1 MMQLAEC
8 KRRQAPTHA
17 STERSPSTPS
27 ARSPVSPLALR
38 SPIIQPQLTVNQ
50 PGDRYEQEADA
61 VARAVMSG
69 TPERSQPTSGQ
80 ATIQRLA
87 EEDQDVLQRQTLE
100 EAPVQRLE
108 EDQDVLQ
115 RQTLDETPVQRQ
127 GNGQPAVSARTA
139 ATIRNPGT
147 GAPLPASTRRRIEP
161 HVGANLSGV
170 RVHSDANAH
179 RAANSLQAR
188 AFTHGQHIFLNRS
201 ESSHNLSLMA
211 HEATHVVQQGAAP
224 IQRQPSIQRVPAIEH
239 SPKGSSHPPEIQR
252 FIPDA
257 VLEELADYARYIP
270 GYTLFTVIIGYDP
283 LRGVDVERNA
293 TNLLEG
299 LMGLVP
305 FGTAIFDALQEYGVI
320 QAAFDWLSGE
330 LRRLDLS
337 LSRIERTIEDAWDD
351 VRLIEGFDYNLAVVQ
366 RHFQRLYDDV
376 VDFAT
381 SLVNHIIELIKEAAI
396 EFAEPLLAD
405 NRAWALIKKIIK
417 YDPLRDVPVE
427 ATTVE
432 ILEDFLVLIGKEQE
446 LEQMR
451 ERGTLQET
459 ADWLDTQ
466 FALFVSLIGQLR
478 GLITEAWNAIQPE
491 NLPDLGTN
499 LENLAEGVGTFLED
513 VWTFASTVALKVL
526 ELIKNALLGWLST
539 FANDIPG
546 FHLLTVILEQNP
558 FTQEAVPRN
567 ATNLIRGFM
576 SLMPGGERQFQQM
589 QETGVIPQAA
599 QRIEGMMTELGITW
613 PFVQR
618 LFLDLW
624 DAFTIDDLLSPI
636 DAFTRIL
643 DEFREPLNRLFT
655 FVIEVIKV
663 ALELILALMNF
674 PTDLIGSIITNALQA
689 LDDIQRDPVGFLINL
704 LNTAKLGF
712 QKFFDNILEHLI
724 GGLTNWLFR
733 TVREAGI
740 EPPADLSFE
749 SILGFVLEVLGL
761 TMDHMWELLAN
772 HIGQER
778 VDQIRGMIDRV
789 VELARDAWG
798 FIQDVQERG
807 IVAVW
812 EYIQSQLTNLWDV
825 VLEQVQSYVMERVV
839 IVGMRW
845 LLSLL
850 DATGITPVINS
861 FIAFF
866 NAIQSAIEYLRD
878 MLEVVNDF
886 VSTVASIAAGDIEPG
901 ATRMEQGL
909 GNSIPIVIGFI
920 ANQLGL
926 GNISERLGEIIE
938 SIRAMVDRAL
948 NWLIEQAL
956 RLGRAVLNNLGFGD
970 GSPSTSADQGGAGD
984 LSFAAATFSMHR
996 AGHTIRLEK
1005 QGGEWVILMSSA
1017 SVGRLLQ
1024 KLINAKN
1031 DAEQYV
1037 EDPQQKRDIV
1047 TQLDLYYDRA
1057 RAISQK
1063 SGQLE
1068 AAQRSAPNVPAGLLT
1083 RLGIPNGEPATLDG
1097 VKTQIDGDLG
1107 RLAGELEVFGNTHD
1121 IVDLMFISTESR
1133 ELEVATHE
1141 DLSAVNDQ
1149 SGSDPLTSDHQ
1160 PQDELM
1166 KRVRNI
1172 VFINQNTGAREW
1184 LFDGTRIETYIRP
1197 KGIAMNIRQ
1206 SVHRSLSSSGDDGR
1220 AVIRRMGPSESTSTD
1235 RRFFGLDDPNAEN
1248 FAIRANSKAA
1258 AYTIVSGVLN
1268 ANLDETHSELR
1279 PHYTARASDFAAA
1292 ASRVKRANKSAWPQ
1306 AF

>member
-1 MMQLAEC
+1 MMQLAER

-17 STERSPSTPS
+17 STERSPSTPA

-87 EEDQDVLQRQTLE
+87 EEDQDVLQRQTLDE
-100 EAPVQRLE
+100 MPVQRLE

-115 RQTLDETPVQRQ
+115 RQTLDEMPVQRQ

-224 IQRQPSIQRVPAIEH
+224 IQRQPLIQRVPAIEH

-320 QAAFDWLSGE
+320 QGAFDWVSGE

-956 RLGRAVLNNLGFGD
+956 NLGRQVFDMLAG
-970 GSPSTSADQGGAGD
+970 TADQTPQERLDNAVNDAVGVVNRYAG
-984 LSFAAATFSMHR
+984 R
-996 AGHTIRLEK
+996 
-1005 QGGEWVILMSSA
+1005 
-1017 SVGRLLQ
+1017 SVGRVVLTPLLASIRLRYRLTSLEVIQ
-1024 KLINAKN
+1024 QGEHWAVSGTVNPSTIRQTQAMVGDLQVADQPAGRVNIPNWPAVEARLRHYIRGAHVAVN
-1031 DAEQYV
+1031 NTIARIGENLQNLGAEGQRITEHLVNNTFGDAHGFDAIVRQLENPEMARTSYV
-1037 EDPQQKRDIV
+1037 VLLEALRYHRDI
-1047 TQLDLYYDRA
+1047 
-1057 RAISQK
+1057 
-1063 SGQLE
+1063 
-1068 AAQRSAPNVPAGLLT
+1068 
-1083 RLGIPNGEPATLDG
+1083 
-1097 VKTQIDGDLG
+1097 
-1107 RLAGELEVFGNTHD
+1107 
-1121 IVDLMFISTESR
+1121 
-1133 ELEVATHE
+1133 
-1141 DLSAVNDQ
+1141 
-1149 SGSDPLTSDHQ
+1149 
-1160 PQDELM
+1160 
-1166 KRVRNI
+1166 
-1172 VFINQNTGAREW
+1172 
-1184 LFDGTRIETYIRP
+1184 
-1197 KGIAMNIRQ
+1197 GIAMNRLHFEISEAQ
-1206 SVHRSLSSSGDDGR
+1206 DPHDIDF
-1220 AVIRRMGPSESTSTD
+1220 AVVD
-1235 RRFFGLDDPNAEN
+1235 RRGRFSDVYQIKRTSSLAGIINNLNL
-1248 FAIRANSKAA
+1248 AIGEVAGFHN
-1258 AYTIVSGVLN
+1258 
-1268 ANLDETHSELR
+1268 
-1279 PHYTARASDFAAA
+1279 ARAKIAIYADQVTRNEFETTEAQNDLTYAQ
-1292 ASRVKRANKSAWPQ
+1292 RTQQIMDRHTSAIEVDIIFIPDSTRIRYS
-1306 AF
+1306 

>member
-1 MMQLAEC
+1 MVHLAERT
-8 KRRQAPTHA
+8 KRPKSRKVKPIAA
-17 STERSPSTPS
+17 SAVAKSS
-27 ARSPVSPLALR
+27 RSPVSPLALR
-38 SPIIQPQLTVNQ
+38 SPIIQPKLTVNQ
-50 PGDRYEQEADA
+50 PGDQYEQEADA
-61 VARAVMSG
+61 VASTVMSG
-69 TPERSQPTSGQ
+69 AVPRSQSTPIRASV
-80 ATIQRLA
+80 QRLA
-87 EEDQDVLQRQTLE
+87 DEDQDVLQRLE
-100 EAPVQRLE
+100 MDEDPVQRLE
-108 EDQDVLQ
+108 ADQDVLQ
-115 RQTLDETPVQRQ
+115 RQAIAEEPIQRQ
-127 GNGQPAVSARTA
+127 GQGQPTVSARTA
-139 ATIRNPGT
+139 ATIRSPGP
-147 GAPLPASTRRRIEP
+147 GASLPANTRRRIEP

-170 RVHSDANAH
+170 RVHSDTNAH

-188 AFTHGQHIFLNRS
+188 AFTHGNHIFLNRS
-201 ESSHNLSLMA
+201 ESSHNLGLMA
-211 HEATHVVQQGAAP
+211 HEATHVVQQGAAAP
-224 IQRQPSIQRVPAIEH
+224 IQRQPLPQPAPAVEHLPRVSAN
-239 SPKGSSHPPEIQR
+239 PPEIQR

-257 VLEELADYARYIP
+257 VLEELADYARHIP

-283 LRGVDVERNA
+283 LRGIDVERNA
-293 TNLLEG
+293 TNLLAG

-320 QAAFDWLSGE
+320 QAAFDWVSNE

-337 LSRIERTIEDAWDD
+337 LSRIERTIENAWED
-351 VRLIEGFDYNLAVVQ
+351 VRIIEGFDYNLAVVQ
-366 RHFQRLYDDV
+366 RHFQQLYDDV

-381 SLVNHIIELIKEAAI
+381 SLVNHIVELIKEAAI
-396 EFAEPLLAD
+396 DFAEPLLAD
-405 NRAWALIKKIIK
+405 NQAWALIKKIIK
-417 YDPLRDVPVE
+417 YDPLRDAPVE

-432 ILEDFLVLIGKEQE
+432 ILEDFLLLIGKEQE

-499 LENLAEGVGTFLED
+499 LETLAERAGTFLED
-513 VWTFASTVALKVL
+513 VWTFASTVAFKVL

-539 FANDIPG
+539 FATDIPG
-546 FHLLTVILEQNP
+546 YHLLTVILEQDP

-576 SLMPGGERQFQQM
+576 SLIPGGERQFQQM

-624 DAFTIDDLLSPI
+624 DAFTIEDLLSPI

-643 DEFREPLNRLFT
+643 NEFHEPLTRLFT

-712 QKFFDNILEHLI
+712 QKFFDNIVTHLI
-724 GGLTNWLFR
+724 GGLTDWLFR
-733 TVREAGI
+733 AVRDAGL
-740 EPPADLSFE
+740 EPPTDFSFE
-749 SILGFVLEVLGL
+749 SILGFVLQVLGL

-778 VDQIRGMIDRV
+778 VDQIRGAIDRV
-789 VELARDAWG
+789 MEIARDAWG

-839 IVGMRW
+839 MVGMRW

-926 GNISERLGEIIE
+926 GNISDRLGEIIE

-956 RLGRAVLNNLGFGD
+956 RLGRAALESLGFGD
-970 GSPSTSADQGGAGD
+970 VQQDSASAQESSSEREGRLVLHTFSEDGEDHSIYIDFGSDEPKLMIASTPEELEDLVDTQVDNTTGKDKRSLKRLAKDLKQLQTIMNRLTGADSGGQTYEQMLRRHEELTTSIFEKVETLLPSGQIPNADQASNWGSRFLAHGGIERHAGFTPRFEPGGRSVHAHD
-984 LSFAAATFSMHR
+984 HIYDKGHPGGTFSDPNLASNIWAMR
-996 AGHTIRLEK
+996 GSRT
-1005 QGGEWVILMSSA
+1005 VI
-1017 SVGRLLQ
+1017 SVFETAIHANRHISDLL
-1024 KLINAKN
+1024 N
-1031 DAEQYV
+1031 
-1037 EDPQQKRDIV
+1037 
-1047 TQLDLYYDRA
+1047 
-1057 RAISQK
+1057 
-1063 SGQLE
+1063 
-1068 AAQRSAPNVPAGLLT
+1068 QRSANLNQKLQTFQGARNLSNADLYLT
-1083 RLGIPNGEPATLDG
+1083 DASMQTNGR
-1097 VKTQIDGDLG
+1097 V
-1107 RLAGELEVFGNTHD
+1107 
-1121 IVDLMFISTESR
+1121 
-1133 ELEVATHE
+1133 
-1141 DLSAVNDQ
+1141 
-1149 SGSDPLTSDHQ
+1149 
-1160 PQDELM
+1160 
-1166 KRVRNI
+1166 VRNNGPAN
-1172 VFINQNTGAREW
+1172 VSTGITVVVVMLDVPVNE
-1184 LFDGTRIETYIRP
+1184 TRIGHPE
-1197 KGIAMNIRQ
+1197 Q
-1206 SVHRSLSSSGDDGR
+1206 
-1220 AVIRRMGPSESTSTD
+1220 
-1235 RRFFGLDDPNAEN
+1235 GLP
-1248 FAIRANSKAA
+1248 FAIWT
-1258 AYTIVSGVLN
+1258 AYPST
-1268 ANLDETHSELR
+1268 
-1279 PHYTARASDFAAA
+1279 
-1292 ASRVKRANKSAWPQ
+1292 
-1306 AF
+1306 